1 MKKKVKRYKLT
12 KRGKRI
18 IANIFVFIFYTLLLT
33 HINYKSINDYI
44 MALILWIGAYIS
56 LLIAQHID

>member
-1 MKKKVKRYKLT
+1 MKKIVKRYKLT

-33 HINYKSINDYI
+33 RVNYKSINDCI
-44 MALILWIGAYIS
+44 MVLILWVGAYIS